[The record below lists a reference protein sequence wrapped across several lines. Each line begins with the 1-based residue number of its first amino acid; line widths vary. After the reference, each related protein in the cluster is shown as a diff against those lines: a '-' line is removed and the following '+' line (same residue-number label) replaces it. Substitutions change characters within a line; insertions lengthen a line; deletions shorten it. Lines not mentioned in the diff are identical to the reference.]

1 VKKVVV
7 GLVKLPYKLI
17 VRSRTVE
24 IRRLGIKIRTYEN
37 AKVFLGG
44 TAGRGSCHWAADDFK
59 DCAESSEEVT
69 YFSGNNEWPAIAAH
83 GSHIHVIFR
92 EVSDSV
98 NMPNAGLAEEILLKF
113 VEELRRR
120 GVVVE
125 LEKR

>member
-1 VKKVVV
+1 MVT
-7 GLVKLPYKLI
+7 LPYKLT
-17 VRSRTVE
+17 VKSRTVE

-44 TAGRGSCHWAADDFK
+44 TAGRGSGHWAADDFK
-59 DCAESSEEVT
+59 ECIESPEEVT

-92 EVSDSV
+92 EGGDSMNV
-98 NMPNAGLAEEILLKF
+98 PNTRLAEEMLLKF
-113 VEELRRR
+113 IEELRRR

-125 LEKR
+125 LEKG